1 MTGSLLRGAGDPLR
15 LRVLLAALL
24 AALAAL
30 VWIERRAAFDRLSER
45 ALAEQSAERARQEV
59 ERGRER
65 EVLLARLAAL
75 LDRRA
80 PGPESVAEVRAR
92 LLGLA
97 APLGVDLTS
106 VRLAPLPRPPR
117 GTAGAEAQLTAEGRT
132 AALIEFV
139 AAMEG
144 GGWPLRFDRAQLTE
158 PGAAGAGR
166 PTVLTATASV
176 FWPAGGPDIGAA
188 AVGDARLDEEI
199 ESVSDWLEAR
209 LPAPG
214 RELRV
219 AAPPPRPRE
228 PAPRGEPALESER
241 RPPLPPADAPQAP
254 RLHGFVDPG
263 SGEPV
268 QAALFY
274 EGETVLVTAGDRVGR
289 YRVTEIEPSESVLLE
304 RPDGPPLLLT
314 LR

>member
-1 MTGSLLRGAGDPLR
+1 MTGDSLRPRA
-15 LRVLLAALL
+15 LLAVLL

-30 VWIERRAAFDRLSER
+30 VWIERRAAIDRRSER
-45 ALAEQSAERARQEV
+45 AQAEQSAERARREV

-65 EVLLARLAAL
+65 EARLARLAAL
-75 LDRRA
+75 LDRRD

-97 APLGVDLTS
+97 APLGVDLAS

-117 GTAGAEAQLTAEGRT
+117 GAAGAEAQLTAEGG
-132 AALIEFV
+132 AANLVEFV
-139 AAMEG
+139 AAMED

-158 PGAAGAGR
+158 AAAGGR
-166 PTVLTATASV
+166 PAVLTAAVSVYWAADGRDTA
-176 FWPAGGPDIGAA
+176 PAAG
-188 AVGDARLDEEI
+188 GDARLDGALEA
-199 ESVSDWLEAR
+199 VSGWLEAR

-214 RELRV
+214 GERRA
-219 AAPPPRPRE
+219 AAPAPKPRE
-228 PAPRGEPALESER
+228 PAPREEPAVER
-241 RPPLPPADAPQAP
+241 EPPAPSLPAGVPSAPE
-254 RLHGFVDPG
+254 LHGFVDLG
-263 SGEPV
+263 AGEPV

-274 EGETVLVTAGDRVGR
+274 GGETVLVTAGDRVGR
-289 YRVTEIEPSESVLLE
+289 YRVAGIEPSESVLLE